1 MLLESKTAIS
11 VAEKGI
17 EGAFSFLI
25 LVSVKIVKEEPGAAG
40 R

>member
-17 EGAFSFLI
+17 EGASSFLH
-25 LVSVKIVKEEPGAAG
+25 LLMSK
-40 R
+40 